1 MTTVRRMITLSIA
14 GALVLGVTP
23 ALVACSSQQLVQ
35 DAIQGAVKDGTGIDL
50 NIEGKSMPDGFPAEV
65 PVISGDI
72 GVSGSLG
79 LGADQIW
86 TVSFTVSDLAAAYD
100 EAKSK
105 LLAAGFT
112 SDFDATTD
120 GVATV
125 SFSNASFTALVTAT
139 SDGTSNTVSYVVASK
154 PTQ

>member
-14 GALVLGVTP
+14 GSLVLGVTP
-23 ALVACSSQQLVQ
+23 SLVACSPQQLVQ
-35 DAIQGAVKDGTGIDL
+35 DAVENAVKDVTGIDV
-50 NIEGKSMPDGFPAEV
+50 NIDGKTMPEGFPAEV
-65 PVISGDI
+65 PVISGEI

-79 LGADQIW
+79 VGADQIW
-86 TVSFTVSDLAAAYD
+86 TVSFAVPDLAVAYD

-105 LLAAGFT
+105 LLAAGFA

-120 GVATV
+120 GVATG

-139 SDGTSNTVSYVVASK
+139 SDGTSNTLTYVVESK

>member
-23 ALVACSSQQLVQ
+23 ALVACSPQQLVQ
-35 DAIQGAVKDGTGIDL
+35 DAVENAVKDATGIDV
-50 NIEGKSMPDGFPAEV
+50 NIEGTSMPDGFPAEV

-72 GVSGSLG
+72 GASGSLG

-86 TVSFTVSDLAAAYD
+86 TVSFTVPDLAAAYD

-120 GVATV
+120 GVATG
-125 SFSNASFTALVTAT
+125 SFSNASFTAIVTAT
-139 SDGTSNTVSYVVASK
+139 GDGTSNTVTYVVASK